1 MFLTHIDNLNHKDNL
16 DYHTNVIYNLNQ
28 VTELLDKAIIDNI
41 KFKNNLDD
49 FWLDIVYLYKTNKS
63 IYNLLLCLD

>member
-41 KFKNNLDD
+41 KFNYDLM
-49 FWLDIVYLYKTNKS
+49 S
-63 IYNLLLCLD
+63 